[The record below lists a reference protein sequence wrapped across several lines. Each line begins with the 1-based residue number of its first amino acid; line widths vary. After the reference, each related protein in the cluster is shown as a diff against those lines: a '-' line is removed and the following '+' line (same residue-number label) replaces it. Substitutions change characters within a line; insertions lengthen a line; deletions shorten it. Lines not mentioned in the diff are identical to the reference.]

1 MEWIQE
7 IGLFALAAHSI
18 GIMTAINAI
27 MKTRTS
33 QGAIAW
39 ALTLFMFPYV
49 AVPAYWIFGRNRF
62 HGYVEARRSENR
74 GVQHITNEIKGAA
87 DEYLVDEELPYALR
101 TFQNLADFP
110 FSRRN
115 SIRLLINGQATFD
128 AIFAAIDK
136 AEKYVLVQF
145 YIMRDDD
152 LGRALQQRLIE
163 RAKAGVHVSV
173 LYDEIGSYG
182 LSRKYVHAFR
192 EAGIEI
198 VPFHTTKGRGNRFQL
213 NFRNHRK
220 VVVVDGQT
228 AFVGGHNVG
237 DEYMGRDPKFGPW
250 RDTHVELRGPAV
262 QAVQR
267 SFLEDWNWAT
277 HELLPV
283 EWVPKPAEDDNQQV
297 LVLPSGPADEFE
309 RCTLFFVQSINMAER
324 RIWIASPYFVPDPPV
339 IAALQLAAIRGCDVR
354 IMLPERPDHI
364 LVYLSA
370 FSFIAEAAP
379 KGVRFFRYEPGF
391 LHQKVVL
398 IDDDFAAVGTANLD
412 NRSFHLNF
420 EIMIAAA
427 DRKFAA
433 DVAKMLEEDFTHCR
447 EAHAD
452 ELAQQSYLFRLTVA
466 LSRLMA
472 PIQ

>member
-7 IGLFALAAHSI
+7 IGLFALCAHSI
-18 GIMTAINAI
+18 GVLTAINAI

-74 GVQHITNEIKGAA
+74 GVEHINSTLRGAA
-87 DEYLVDEELPYALR
+87 GEFIVTDDLPYQLK
-101 TFQNLADFP
+101 TFQNLAEFP
-110 FSRRN
+110 FSRKN

-128 AIFAAIDK
+128 AIFAAIES

-145 YIMRDDD
+145 YIMRHDE
-152 LGRALQQRLIE
+152 LGDALQRRLIE
-163 RAKAGVHVSV
+163 RAKAGVHVYV

-182 LSRKYVHAFR
+182 LSRKYIQDLR
-192 EAGIEI
+192 DAGVEI

-220 VVVVDGQT
+220 IVVVDGQT

-237 DEYMGRDPKFGPW
+237 DEYMGRSKSFGKW
-250 RDTHVELRGPAV
+250 RDTHVVLRGPAV

-267 SFLEDWNWAT
+267 SFMEDWNWAT
-277 HELLPV
+277 HDLPQV
-283 EWVPKPAEDDNQQV
+283 EWSPEPADDDQQV
-297 LVLPSGPADEFE
+297 LVLPTGPADEYE
-309 RCTLFFVQSINMAER
+309 RCTLFFVQSINMAEKR
-324 RIWIASPYFVPDPPV
+324 VWIASPYFVPDPPV

-398 IDDDFAAVGTANLD
+398 IDDHFGAVGTANLD

-427 DRKFAA
+427 DEKFAA
-433 DVAKMLEEDFTHCR
+433 DVAAMLEDDFEHCR

>member
-1 MEWIQE
+1 MEWIRE
-7 IGLFALAAHSI
+7 IGLFALCAHSI
-18 GIMTAINAI
+18 GVLTAINAI

-39 ALTLFMFPYV
+39 AITLFMFPYV

-74 GVQHITNEIKGAA
+74 GVQHMTSTLRGAA
-87 DEYLVDEELPYALR
+87 GEFIISDEMPYELK
-101 TFQNLADFP
+101 TFENLAEFP
-110 FSRRN
+110 FSRKN
-115 SIRLLINGQATFD
+115 SIRLLVNGEATFD
-128 AIFAAIDK
+128 AIFAAIAT

-145 YIMRDDD
+145 YILRDDE
-152 LGRALQQRLIE
+152 LGRALQQQLID

-182 LSRKYVHAFR
+182 LSRNYVAELR
-192 EAGIEI
+192 EAGALI

-220 VVVVDGQT
+220 IVVVDGQT
-228 AFVGGHNVG
+228 AYVGGHNVG
-237 DEYMGRDPKFGPW
+237 DEYMGRDPKIGPW

-277 HELLPV
+277 HELPPV
-283 EWVPKPAEDDNQQV
+283 EWIPEPSDDDQQV
-297 LVLPSGPADEFE
+297 LVVPTGPADDIE
-309 RCTLFFVQSINMAER
+309 RCTLFFVQAINMAQKR
-324 RIWIASPYFVPDPPV
+324 VWIASPYFVPDPPV

-354 IMLPERPDHI
+354 IILPERPDHI

-379 KGVRFFRYEPGF
+379 SGVRFFRYEPGF

-398 IDDDFAAVGTANLD
+398 IDDHFAAVGTANLD

-427 DRKFAA
+427 DHQFASE
-433 DVAKMLEEDFTHCR
+433 VAQMLEEDFEQCR

-452 ELAQQSYLFRLTVA
+452 ELAQQSYAFRLTVA

>member
-452 ELAQQSYLFRLTVA
+452 ELDQQSYLFRLTVA

>member
-7 IGLFALAAHSI
+7 IGLIALAAHSI

-87 DEYLVDEELPYALR
+87 DEYLVDDELPYELR

-115 SIRLLINGQATFD
+115 SIRLLVNGQATFD

-145 YIMRDDD
+145 YILRDDD
-152 LGRALQQRLIE
+152 LGRALQARLVE
-163 RAKAGVHVSV
+163 RAKAGVNVSV

-182 LSRKYVHAFR
+182 LSRQYIHAFR
-192 EAGIEI
+192 DAGVEI

-237 DEYMGRDPKFGPW
+237 DEYMGRDPKIGPW
-250 RDTHVELRGPAV
+250 RDTHVVLHGPAV

-277 HELLPV
+277 HELPPV
-283 EWVPKPAEDDNQQV
+283 EWIPQPADDNQQV
-297 LVLPSGPADEFE
+297 LVLPSGPADALE
-309 RCTLFFVQSINMAER
+309 RCTLFFVQSINMAQQR
-324 RIWIASPYFVPDPPV
+324 VWIASPYFVPDPPV

-398 IDDDFAAVGTANLD
+398 IDEDFAAVGTANLD

-433 DVAKMLEEDFTHCR
+433 DVAQMLEEDFTHCR

>member
-1 MEWIQE
+1 MEWIRE
-7 IGLFALAAHSI
+7 IGLVALVAHSL
-18 GIMTAINAI
+18 GLMTAVNAI

-39 ALTLFMFPYV
+39 ALTLLMFPYV

-62 HGYVEARRSENR
+62 HGYVEARRVENR
-74 GVQHITNEIKGAA
+74 EVQHITSTLHGAA
-87 DEYLVDEELPYALR
+87 VDYIVTDEMPYDLQ
-101 TFQNLADFP
+101 TFQHLGEFP
-110 FSRRN
+110 FSRKN
-115 SIRLLINGQATFD
+115 AIRLLIDGQATFD
-128 AIFAAIDK
+128 AIFAAIDA

-145 YIMRDDD
+145 YILRDDQ
-152 LGRALQQRLIE
+152 LGQALQERLLA
-163 RAKAGVHVSV
+163 RAAAGVRVYV

-182 LSRKYVHAFR
+182 LSRQYVQR
-192 EAGIEI
+192 LRDAGVKIA
-198 VPFHTTKGRGNRFQL
+198 PFHTTKGRGNRFQL

-228 AFVGGHNVG
+228 AYVGGHNVG
-237 DEYMGRDPKFGPW
+237 DEYMGRDPAIGPW
-250 RDTHVELRGPAV
+250 RDTHVEVRGPAV

-277 HELLPV
+277 HDLPPV
-283 EWVPKPAEDDNQQV
+283 EWDPAPSSDDQQV
-297 LVLPSGPADEFE
+297 LVLPTGPADEIE
-309 RCTLFFVQSINMAER
+309 RCSLFFIQAINMAQKR
-324 RIWIASPYFVPDPPV
+324 VWIASPYFVPDPPV

-354 IMLPERPDHI
+354 IILPERPDHI

-379 KGVRFFRYEPGF
+379 SGVRFFRYAPGF

-398 IDDDFAAVGTANLD
+398 IDDHFAAVGTANLD
-412 NRSFHLNF
+412 NRSFRLNF

-427 DRKFAA
+427 DRQFAGE
-433 DVAKMLEEDFTHCR
+433 VEQMLEADLAKCR

-452 ELAQQSYLFRLTVA
+452 ELAQQSYAFRLTVA

>member
-7 IGLFALAAHSI
+7 IGLIALCAHSI
-18 GIMTAINAI
+18 GILTAINAI

-39 ALTLFMFPYV
+39 ALTLFMFPYI

-74 GVQHITNEIKGAA
+74 GVEHMTQTIRGVAS
-87 DEYLVDEELPYALR
+87 EYLVDGKLPYQLR
-101 TFQNLADFP
+101 TFENLADFP

-115 SIRLLINGQATFD
+115 SIQLLIDGQATFD
-128 AIFAAIDK
+128 AIFAAIEK

-145 YIMRDDD
+145 YIIHDDE
-152 LGRALQQRLIE
+152 LGRALQTRLIE
-163 RAKAGVHVSV
+163 RAKAGVRVYV

-182 LSRKYVHAFR
+182 LSRKYVHELR

-220 VVVVDGQT
+220 IVIVDGQT

-237 DEYMGRDPKFGPW
+237 DEYMGRSKTFGPW
-250 RDTHVELRGPAV
+250 RDTHVVLRGPAV

-277 HELLPV
+277 HELPQV
-283 EWVPKPAEDDNQQV
+283 DWAPRPTDEDQQV
-297 LVLPSGPADEFE
+297 LVLPTGPADDFE
-309 RCTLFFVQSINMAER
+309 RCTLFFVQAINMAEKR
-324 RIWIASPYFVPDPPV
+324 VWIATPYFVPDPPV

-379 KGVRFFRYEPGF
+379 HGVRFFRYEPGF

-427 DRKFAA
+427 DTKFAA
-433 DVAKMLEEDFTHCR
+433 DVAAMLEADFTHCR
-447 EAHAD
+447 EAHAE
-452 ELAQQSYLFRLTVA
+452 ELEKQSYLFRLTVA